1 MIQKDEEKEFLK
13 EVIKLYA
20 NRPEA
25 QVLEQKGNFGI
36 GHMSG
41 GNIESGVEI
50 AGIINEVQQQE
61 IAVAAEKVQNL
72 LKQLEDS
79 YPTNTDEG
87 KIALADKVIE
97 KIKNDPTLTQQI
109 FSILKSAG
117 Y

>member
-1 MIQKDEEKEFLK
+1 
-13 EVIKLYA
+13 
-20 NRPEA
+20 
-25 QVLEQKGNFGI
+25 
-36 GHMSG
+36 MSG
-41 GNIESGVEI
+41 GNIESEVEI

-109 FSILKSAG
+109 LSILKNAG
-117 Y
+117 H